1 MYKTFIVEDEHLIRD
16 SLRTQI
22 MKLSQQ
28 YNISYAGEASDGE
41 MALASIIEL
50 QPDIIISDIKMPFM
64 DGISFAKEARK
75 ILPWCRIIFVSGFDD
90 FEYAKG
96 AIQVQADNYLLK
108 PIKNEELTRTII
120 EAIKNL
126 DLAKQN
132 KLSKSESSL
141 FSDVQKNNFLDELFK
156 NELTVSE
163 ILDNANKLFQCQ
175 LAGKNY
181 TVLLA
186 NNHYNDSL
194 ADYTQFNK
202 YLDYLFLANPN
213 VIFSSM
219 SSHYIKF
226 LVFTN
231 NRISTLE
238 TSYQIA
244 NTLIHE
250 LDQNKAD
257 NIAVGIGPVVDRL
270 SDIAFSFENAQ
281 NLLATYGDVRTEKI
295 ISFEDD
301 MKEGEL
307 SPTHPFKMD
316 LAKEIAEISTND
328 HEHLIRKLMQTQ
340 GSHDRTRMF
349 RFFILTELRGLI
361 QRRGDLDESYSTE
374 ISNLDDLL
382 TIANHNEKYQAVLVS
397 AINYLSKTKIQP
409 SMSKYQSVI
418 NQAINFINANYTDPD
433 ISLNSVADTVSLS
446 PAHFST
452 IFSQSL
458 NQTFIEYLT
467 AQRIK
472 YAKILLTNSNKR
484 LAEIAL
490 DIGYNDPNYFSFLF
504 KKKQGLSPTEYRQ
517 KFSDQA

>member
-75 ILPWCRIIFVSGFDD
+75 ILPWCRIIFISGFDD

-108 PIKNEELTRTII
+108 PIKNEELTKTII

-132 KLSKSESSL
+132 QQIKSESSL
-141 FSDVQKNNFLDELFK
+141 FSDIQKSNFLDELFK
-156 NELTVSE
+156 NELTVPE
-163 ILDNANKLFQCQ
+163 TLEKADNLFQRQ

-186 NNHYNDSL
+186 NNHYNNSL
-194 ADYTQFNK
+194 ADYTQFSK
-202 YLDYLFLANPN
+202 YLNYLFITNPN
-213 VIFSSM
+213 TIFSSM
-219 SSHYIKF
+219 SSNYIKF
-226 LVFTN
+226 LVFAN
-231 NRISTLE
+231 NRVSTLE

-250 LDQNKAD
+250 LDRNIIG
-257 NIAVGIGPVVDRL
+257 NIAVGIGPVVERL
-270 SDIAFSFENAQ
+270 SDISFSFENAQ
-281 NLLATYGDVRTEKI
+281 NLLSTYGNVRTEKI

-316 LAKEIAEISTND
+316 LAKEITELSTKNHD
-328 HEHLIRKLMQTQ
+328 YLIQRLMQTQ
-340 GSHDRTRMF
+340 GSHERTRMF

-361 QRRGDLDESYSTE
+361 QRRGDFDESYSAELTNLNDL
-374 ISNLDDLL
+374 IS
-382 TIANHNEKYQAVLVS
+382 IANNNEEYQDILVS
-397 AINYLSKTKIQP
+397 AINYLRKTKIQP

-418 NQAINFINANYTDPD
+418 NQAINYINANYTDPD
-433 ISLNSVADTVSLS
+433 ISLNSVAAVVSLS

-467 AQRIK
+467 EQRIK
-472 YAKILLTNSNKR
+472 YAKMLLTNSNKR

-504 KKKQGLSPTEYRQ
+504 KKKQGISPTEYRQ
-517 KFSDQA
+517 KFMN